1 MSVCDKVFVRGI
13 LFKEGGLRWGVQGW
27 EKYLLKIGCKVC
39 LYLTIG
45 KVYFTIKDI
54 KRRKWKKKQK
64 KWVQLKSK

>member
-1 MSVCDKVFVRGI
+1 MGVCDKVFVMGV
-13 LFKEGGLRWGVQGW
+13 LFVEGVWWGVQGW

-54 KRRKWKKKQK
+54 KRRQWKKKQK
-64 KWVQLKSK
+64 KWDQLKSK